1 MPIRIAKT
9 KIPAIASKE
18 GHMAR
23 RSSSL
28 LATFFVAAV
37 TCAGCG
43 GKDATAPTAPS
54 TVPSVIQ
61 GSVGLSPLQFA
72 VVSFRVDRAGTL
84 SSQVDWAT
92 ANNDIDTALVRGRC
106 TADQILTEAP
116 GCNEAAAIVTDESL
130 AKPSVFSP
138 SVEGGDHTLIILNWG
153 PGVDTATYRLQG
165 NVSGGTVPSTS
176 PVAPTP
182 APTPAPSPAP
192 GPRRTDTFGFTLP
205 AGSQASVTVGSVRA
219 ANGPLEVRLDFS
231 GNYIILACV
240 GTASSCLPMGGRPQT
255 RTFSIPG
262 DFPAGTIQA
271 KVYFN
276 TNFPQPSGA
285 ASGTVTFIYTP

>member
-1 MPIRIAKT
+1 MAGRSLSLF
-9 KIPAIASKE
+9 AS
-18 GHMAR
+18 
-23 RSSSL
+23 
-28 LATFFVAAV
+28 FFVAAV
-37 TCAGCG
+37 AYAGCG
-43 GKDATAPTAPS
+43 GEDATAPTAPS
-54 TVPSVIQ
+54 SVAAVIQ
-61 GSVGLSPLQFA
+61 GSVALSPLQFA
-72 VVSFRVDRAGTL
+72 VVSFRVDRSGTL
-84 SSQVDWAT
+84 FSQVDWAT

-116 GCNEAAAIVTDESL
+116 GCNEATATEESL
-130 AKPSVFSP
+130 AKPSVFSTP
-138 SVEGGDHTLIILNWG
+138 VEGGDHTLVILNWG

-165 NVSGGTVPSTS
+165 NVSGGTAPSTS
-176 PVAPTP
+176 SVAPTP

-192 GPRRTDTFGFTLP
+192 GSRRTDTFGFTLP

-240 GTASSCLPMGGRPQT
+240 GTASSCIPMGGRPQT

-262 DFPAGTIQA
+262 DFPAGTIQG

-276 TNFPQPSGA
+276 NNFPQPPGA
-285 ASGTVTFIYTP
+285 AVGTVTFTYTP

>member
-1 MPIRIAKT
+1 
-9 KIPAIASKE
+9 
-18 GHMAR
+18 MAR